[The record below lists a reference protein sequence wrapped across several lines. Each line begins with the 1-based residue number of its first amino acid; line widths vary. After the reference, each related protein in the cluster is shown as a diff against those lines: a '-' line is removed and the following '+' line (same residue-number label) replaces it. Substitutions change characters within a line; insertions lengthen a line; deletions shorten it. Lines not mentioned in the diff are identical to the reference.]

1 MAAYAFALIAFMSAT
16 AFFVGRATGRSFLSG
31 TRRVHS
37 RPLYHGAF
45 VAIWVGVPALTLVV
59 LWLLLQD
66 EIIGSLILRTLPAA
80 ILDGKSSAEIA
91 LISQSLANVASGQ
104 MFGTPSPEIIEAAAT
119 LVRWNQI
126 AGWAMLVVVLAVMVI
141 ALMVARS
148 RLSVD
153 FRARNRFEQGI
164 TALMIF
170 CAVVAVI
177 TTLGIVA
184 SLVYEAVRFF
194 RMVPIEDFLFGLNW
208 EPQIPLRADQVAA
221 EGAFGI
227 IPVFLGTVVIAAI
240 AMLVAVPIGLFTAI
254 YLVEFAQSRTRAVV
268 KPVLELLAGIP
279 TVVYGF
285 FAVLTVAPAMREFGG
300 LMGLAVSPN
309 SALAAGVVMGIMIVP
324 FISSISDDAIAAVP
338 KVLRDA
344 SLALGATRGETI
356 LRVMLPAAL
365 PGIAG
370 GILLAVSRAIGET
383 MIVLMAAGIFATLT
397 INPVD
402 SVTTVTVQIVTLL
415 IGDTAFD
422 SPKTLAAFALGLTLF
437 ILTFGLNVLA
447 IRIVQRFRERYD

>member
-1 MAAYAFALIAFMSAT
+1 LAAYAFALIAFMSAT

>member
-1 MAAYAFALIAFMSAT
+1 MSAT